1 MVEGGKIDLGGHS
14 NDTYAMM
21 TELLEFDQ
29 AVARALEFYKKHPE
43 DTLIVVTA
51 DHKTGGLT
59 LPEKLSAGLPAE
71 IAKNNANFNG
81 RKFSFKKDETIQSI
95 EEKLAKLGIRNLTAA
110 EKESFVKILKSNSKN
125 KIDAL
130 NRNALRIA
138 DARIGITWTT
148 KGHTPHNVYIFAIG
162 KGAEQFSGVQPNSNV
177 GRIMKSFYEKK

>member
-1 MVEGGKIDLGGHS
+1 
-14 NDTYAMM
+14 M
-21 TELLEFDQ
+21 TVGFST
-29 AVARALEFYKKHPE
+29 ARSS
-43 DTLIVVTA
+43 TA
-51 DHKTGGLT
+51 
-59 LPEKLSAGLPAE
+59 S
-71 IAKNNANFNG
+71 NNANFNG

-138 DARIGITWTT
+138 DARIGITWIT